1 MLYNYKQKALHEKTN
16 KPFFV
21 TQVTFYIPNI
31 HVLCCRTLKQT
42 TMKRE
47 IINIDEELC
56 NGCGACIP
64 NCHEGALQ
72 MIDGKARL
80 ISDLMCDGLG
90 ACIGHCPQG
99 AITIEEREAAPY
111 DEVLVIKDMVKKG
124 KNTVKAHLQHLADY
138 KQDEFVKQGIDY
150 LKVNQDK
157 LDFSLTDVLPSNHK
171 EKTEPASPE
180 KHHHEHHQAGHACPG
195 SAMREMKRENSPSKT
210 HASLQQST
218 LEHWPVQLHLAN
230 PNAPYFA
237 GADLLIAADCTAFS
251 MGDFHQRLLK
261 DKKLVIACP
270 KLDSN
275 QQSYIEKLAIIMT
288 TANLNTITV
297 AIMEVPCCSSLT
309 HTILKAMQ
317 MSGNKI
323 PVKQIIVGVDGE
335 IRNDQWVNI

>member
-1 MLYNYKQKALHEKTN
+1 
-16 KPFFV
+16 
-21 TQVTFYIPNI
+21 
-31 HVLCCRTLKQT
+31 
-42 TMKRE
+42 MKRE
-47 IINIDEELC
+47 IINIDEDLC
-56 NGCGACIP
+56 NGCGVCIP

-99 AITIEEREAAPY
+99 AITIEKREAAPY
-111 DEVLVIKDMVKKG
+111 DELLVIKDMVKKG
-124 KNTVKAHLQHLADY
+124 GNTVKAHLQHLADH

-150 LKVNQDK
+150 LKANQDK
-157 LDFSLTDVLPSNHK
+157 LDFSLADVLPTNHK
-171 EKTEPASPE
+171 EAVATPSPE
-180 KHHHEHHQAGHACPG
+180 KHHHEHHHGGHACPG
-195 SAMREMKRENSPSKT
+195 SAMREMKRDNIASNTEASP
-210 HASLQQST
+210 QQST

-230 PNAPYFA
+230 PNAPYFT

-261 DKKLVIACP
+261 GKKLVIACP

-275 QQSYIEKLAIIMT
+275 QQSYIEKLASIMK

-309 HTILKAMQ
+309 HTGM
-317 MSGNKI
+317 G
-323 PVKQIIVGVDGE
+323 
-335 IRNDQWVNI
+335 